1 LDVTTLIQDL
11 RFGVRMMAKTP
22 VVSAVAIL
30 SLALGIAANASMFA
44 LANAFLFEPFPY
56 ADQERLVLFRS
67 LRAGEPLELAGGVS
81 VPNFREY
88 VAASDAI
95 EGAALYTTEFLNLTG
110 LDVPEQLS
118 VVAATPTLFDVLG
131 VEPLLG
137 RGFRPAEG
145 VEGNGRVVVLHHDYW
160 QARFLGDREVLG
172 RSVTLGGEPHT
183 IVGVMPPDFDLIPAN
198 IQALRPTD
206 FEQERDN
213 RANRG
218 YTALARL
225 GTGATVEQLQREIDP
240 VAERQATEFPEA
252 NRGMQVMAQPLR
264 SFFPGPTD
272 TRLVQLLTA
281 VTLFGLLIA
290 CVNVANLLLSRAEQ
304 RQTEVAV
311 RTALGAPRGRIL
323 AQLLTESVAMGVVA
337 GAIGLALAVWIVAWL
352 RSALPA
358 ELPTAVFPELDPEVL
373 LATLAISVLAG
384 AVFGLAPALHSAGGN
399 LRDSLGSGRGSTAGR
414 RRRRL
419 RNVFVIGEVAVA
431 LALLTGAGFMIQAFD
446 QLVRADPGFDPGGLL
461 TFRVTVLEDRYPEDA
476 DVAAYQRE
484 LVRALEAIPAVE
496 GVALMSSLPRGFE
509 NPQRRYTVDGRPL
522 PEPSELRTAGL
533 QAVNPDYF
541 ATMRVPL
548 VQGRLLDESDRE
560 DAERVALISRGLA
573 AREFPNEDPLARSL
587 TVAGESRRIV
597 GVVENILQE
606 RMELAGRSGEQVYL
620 PFAQLPLRDAS
631 FALRTSG
638 DPAAL
643 ASDVRAAIWSVQP
656 DQPVAQV
663 RTFEAHAAEA
673 LAGPRALSAF
683 LVAIGGIAL
692 ALAAMGIYGVM
703 AHSVAQQ
710 QREISI
716 RLALGAGR
724 ARVLAMVAR
733 SGLALVG
740 VGLVLGLPLAF
751 AMFRGTAAMMGLFSA
766 EPGFV
771 YPVGLGAALLA
782 VAVVAILLPARR
794 ASAVAPA
801 TALKE

>member
-1 LDVTTLIQDL
+1 
-11 RFGVRMMAKTP
+11 
-22 VVSAVAIL
+22 
-30 SLALGIAANASMFA
+30 
-44 LANAFLFEPFPY
+44 
-56 ADQERLVLFRS
+56 
-67 LRAGEPLELAGGVS
+67 
-81 VPNFREY
+81 
-88 VAASDAI
+88 
-95 EGAALYTTEFLNLTG
+95 
-110 LDVPEQLS
+110 
-118 VVAATPTLFDVLG
+118 
-131 VEPLLG
+131 
-137 RGFRPAEG
+137 
-145 VEGNGRVVVLHHDYW
+145 
-160 QARFLGDREVLG
+160 
-172 RSVTLGGEPHT
+172 
-183 IVGVMPPDFDLIPAN
+183 
-198 IQALRPTD
+198 
-206 FEQERDN
+206 
-213 RANRG
+213 
-218 YTALARL
+218 
-225 GTGATVEQLQREIDP
+225 
-240 VAERQATEFPEA
+240 
-252 NRGMQVMAQPLR
+252 
-264 SFFPGPTD
+264 
-272 TRLVQLLTA
+272 
-281 VTLFGLLIA
+281 
-290 CVNVANLLLSRAEQ
+290 
-304 RQTEVAV
+304 
-311 RTALGAPRGRIL
+311 
-323 AQLLTESVAMGVVA
+323 
-337 GAIGLALAVWIVAWL
+337 
-352 RSALPA
+352 
-358 ELPTAVFPELDPEVL
+358 
-373 LATLAISVLAG
+373 
-384 AVFGLAPALHSAGGN
+384 
-399 LRDSLGSGRGSTAGR
+399 
-414 RRRRL
+414 
-419 RNVFVIGEVAVA
+419 
-431 LALLTGAGFMIQAFD
+431 MIQAFD

-724 ARVLAMVAR
+724 ARVLGMVAR

-766 EPGFV
+766 ELGFV

>member
-1 LDVTTLIQDL
+1 LDVTTLMQDL

-67 LRAGEPLELAGGVS
+67 LRAGEPLDLAGGVS

-110 LDVPEQLS
+110 LDIPEQLS

-137 RGFRPAEG
+137 RGFRPADA
-145 VEGNGRVVVLHHDYW
+145 VEGNARVVVLHHDYW

-213 RANRG
+213 RADRG
-218 YTALARL
+218 YMAFARL

-272 TRLVQLLTA
+272 RRLVQLLTA

-358 ELPTAVFPELDPEVL
+358 ELPTSVFPELDPEVL
-373 LATLAISVLAG
+373 LATLAISVLTG
-384 AVFGLAPALHSAGGN
+384 AVFGLAPALHSVGGN
-399 LRDSLGSGRGSTAGR
+399 LRDSLGSGGRGSTAGR

-484 LVRALEAIPAVE
+484 LMRALEAIPAVE

-541 ATMRVPL
+541 ATMRVPIVKTPSGL
-548 VQGRLLDESDRE
+548 RSSAGASRRGSSRTRTRWRGASRWRASPDASSGWWRTSSRSAWSWRADPASKSICRSLSFPSATRASRYGRRATPPRWRATCAWRSGRCNRTSPWRRSGRLRRTRLKRW
-560 DAERVALISRGLA
+560 RG
-573 AREFPNEDPLARSL
+573 P
-587 TVAGESRRIV
+587 
-597 GVVENILQE
+597 
-606 RMELAGRSGEQVYL
+606 GRSRPSSWSSGGSLSRWPPWVSTGSWPTPWRSNSE
-620 PFAQLPLRDAS
+620 RSAS
-631 FALRTSG
+631 GS
-638 DPAAL
+638 
-643 ASDVRAAIWSVQP
+643 
-656 DQPVAQV
+656 
-663 RTFEAHAAEA
+663 
-673 LAGPRALSAF
+673 
-683 LVAIGGIAL
+683 
-692 ALAAMGIYGVM
+692 
-703 AHSVAQQ
+703 
-710 QREISI
+710 
-716 RLALGAGR
+716 
-724 ARVLAMVAR
+724 R
-733 SGLALVG
+733 SG
-740 VGLVLGLPLAF
+740 
-751 AMFRGTAAMMGLFSA
+751 RGGRGSWAWW
-766 EPGFV
+766 
-771 YPVGLGAALLA
+771 
-782 VAVVAILLPARR
+782 PAR
-794 ASAVAPA
+794 ASPW
-801 TALKE
+801 